1 MNKLYK
7 EVLGVEHLQ
16 ESFLN
21 LIHPEDHSKMMPR
34 WNNCMEN
41 QISFSMEIRLRY
53 HPEKPLPPGRDREYR
68 WFSLSSVPLSHF
80 GQTSLAT
87 WVCSATDIN
96 DLRVA
101 QSEKARYEAS
111 EKAALD
117 ASRLKSDFLA
127 MMSHEIRTPLFG
139 VVGNTCLVKE
149 TKLDKEQMEL
159 VDSIELSGKLLMTVI
174 QDVLDFSRIESG
186 RMIIQRSTFKLESL
200 TKHIGQ
206 MLKTEASK
214 KGVELSATHSE
225 FSGNLLGD
233 SGRLLQVLTNLTS
246 NAIKFTQQG
255 SVRLSAK
262 LHIEPKPDGM
272 LHQASLSVQVVDTGI
287 GISEESIPSLFT
299 PWTQADVAR
308 RRCYGGSG
316 LGLSICKSLISLMNG
331 KIGLESKLGEGTT
344 VWFWVPLEVEA
355 IEPNA
360 LDLPTATIV
369 FSPQSKPTLPPPEPT
384 PVFHKPK
391 RRARLSPVTTTLPV
405 SKRFR
410 VLVAEDNPVNQ
421 AILARFLDKMGDIE
435 YVMISDGQIALDSY
449 LAHGSGFY
457 DIILL
462 DQSLPG
468 MNGDEICRRI
478 RSCDGDQILISVSAN
493 AMLADQVRFLE
504 LGMNDSLSKPV
515 TYERFRQVLSLWL
528 TRGHALR
535 KDNS

>member
-1 MNKLYK
+1 M
-7 EVLGVEHLQ
+7 
-16 ESFLN
+16 
-21 LIHPEDHSKMMPR
+21 
-34 WNNCMEN
+34 
-41 QISFSMEIRLRY
+41 
-53 HPEKPLPPGRDREYR
+53 
-68 WFSLSSVPLSHF
+68 
-80 GQTSLAT
+80 
-87 WVCSATDIN
+87 
-96 DLRVA
+96 
-101 QSEKARYEAS
+101 
-111 EKAALD
+111 
-117 ASRLKSDFLA
+117 
-127 MMSHEIRTPLFG
+127 
-139 VVGNTCLVKE
+139 VGNTCLVKE
-149 TKLDKEQMEL
+149 TALDKEQMEL

-186 RMIIQRSTFKLESL
+186 RMVIQRSTFKLETL

-206 MLKTEASK
+206 MLKTEANK
-214 KGVELSATHSE
+214 KGIELSTTHSE

-262 LHIEPKPDGM
+262 LHIEPKPDGL

-316 LGLSICKSLISLMNG
+316 LGLSICKSLISLMHG
-331 KIGLESKLGEGTT
+331 KIGLESKEGEGTT

-360 LDLPTATIV
+360 LDLPTTTIV
-369 FSPQSKPTLPPPEPT
+369 FTPQAKPSLPPPTPT

-391 RRARLSPVTTTLPV
+391 RKARPSPVIATPPPA
-405 SKRFR
+405 KRYR

-435 YVMISDGQIALDSY
+435 YIMISDGQIALDSY
-449 LAHGSGFY
+449 LAHGPGFY

-468 MNGDEICRRI
+468 MNGDEVCRRI
-478 RSCDGDQILISVSAN
+478 RNCDGDQILISVSAN

-515 TYERFRQVLSLWL
+515 TFDRFRQVLSLWL

-535 KDNS
+535 KGHS